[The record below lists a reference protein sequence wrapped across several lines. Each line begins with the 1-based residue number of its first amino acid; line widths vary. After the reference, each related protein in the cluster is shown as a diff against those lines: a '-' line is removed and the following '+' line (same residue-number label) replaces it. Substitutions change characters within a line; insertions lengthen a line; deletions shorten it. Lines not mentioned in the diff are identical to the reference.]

1 MKKAIERVDFP
12 NTKNSIMGDLRK
24 MGVKEGMTVI
34 VHSSLSSI
42 GWVNGGEVAVIQALM
57 EVITEEGTIIMP
69 TQSALLSDPSE
80 WEMPPVP
87 REWWQPIRDTMP
99 AFHPSYT
106 PTYAMGKIPEA
117 FRNFPG
123 VIRSNHPEVSFAA
136 WGKDKE
142 IIIREHSLEF
152 GLGEQSPLATLYK
165 MNGLVLL
172 LGVGYDSNTSFHLA
186 EYRIPYRKI
195 VSKGNPI
202 LIDDERVWKTY
213 QEIET
218 REELFEEIG
227 REFESG
233 YEVSVNQIGLA
244 ESRLFSLK
252 QGVNFAEKW
261 LKAYDE
267 KKVLKEHSGR

>member
-1 MKKAIERVDFP
+1 MKKTIESIDFP
-12 NTKNSIMGDLRK
+12 NTKDSIIDDLK
-24 MGVKEGMTVI
+24 QIGVKEGMTII

-57 EVITEEGTIIMP
+57 KAVTEEGNIVMP

-87 REWWQPIRDTMP
+87 KEWWQPIRDTMP
-99 AFHPSYT
+99 AFHPAYT
-106 PTYAMGKIPEA
+106 PTFAMGKIPET

-136 WGKDKE
+136 WGKDNE
-142 IIIREHSLEF
+142 TIIKEHSLEF
-152 GLGEQSPLATLYK
+152 GLGERSPLAKLYN
-165 MNGLVLL
+165 MDCFVLL
-172 LGVGYDSNTSFHLA
+172 LGVGYENNTSFHLS

-195 VSKGNPI
+195 VSKGSPI
-202 LIDDERVWKTY
+202 LIGDERVWKTY

-227 REFESG
+227 REFEDN
-233 YEVSVNQIGLA
+233 YEVSINKIGLA
-244 ESRLFSLK
+244 ESRFFSLK
-252 QGVNFAEKW
+252 HGVDFAEKW
-261 LKAYDE
+261 LEEYDS
-267 KKVLKEHSGR
+267 KHN